1 MLAVK
6 LVFGFGF
13 GFVTVLSLLPHAL
26 SEPRV
31 DAGRCPEVIVSFS
44 ETSGQDHMVF
54 IVIVFIF
61 RALLIHLRTKFSHH
75 QLLYISPL
83 SLRWIP
89 HSERHSKLIEFN

>member
-1 MLAVK
+1 MAPFLEGFAVK
-6 LVFGFGF
+6 LVFGFIF

-44 ETSGQDHMVF
+44 ETSGQDHMVL

-61 RALLIHLRTKFSHH
+61 RTLLIHLTTTKFSHN
-75 QLLYISPL
+75 Q
-83 SLRWIP
+83 
-89 HSERHSKLIEFN
+89 FNYTYHL

>member
-6 LVFGFGF
+6 LVFGFRF

-44 ETSGQDHMVF
+44 ETSGQDHMVL

-61 RALLIHLRTKFSHH
+61 RALLIHLTTTKFSHH
-75 QLLYISPL
+75 QTLYT
-83 SLRWIP
+83 
-89 HSERHSKLIEFN
+89 F

>member
-6 LVFGFGF
+6 LVFGLKF

-31 DAGRCPEVIVSFS
+31 DGDAGRCPEVILSFS
-44 ETSGQDHMVF
+44 ETSGQDHMVL

-61 RALLIHLRTKFSHH
+61 WALLIHLTTTKFSPH
-75 QLLYISPL
+75 QLL
-83 SLRWIP
+83 
-89 HSERHSKLIEFN
+89 

>member
-1 MLAVK
+1 MLAV
-6 LVFGFGF
+6 FGFRF

-44 ETSGQDHMVF
+44 ETSGQDHMVL

-61 RALLIHLRTKFSHH
+61 RALDTSDDDKIFASSITIHITFELKMDF
-75 QLLYISPL
+75 P
-83 SLRWIP
+83 
-89 HSERHSKLIEFN
+89 F

>member
-1 MLAVK
+1 MSPFLEGFAVK
-6 LVFGFGF
+6 LVFGFIF

-44 ETSGQDHMVF
+44 ETSGQDHMVL

-61 RALLIHLRTKFSHH
+61 RALLIHL
-75 QLLYISPL
+75 
-83 SLRWIP
+83 IP
-89 HSERHSKLIEFN
+89 NFRIINYYTYHL